1 MTNGKQITL
10 YIFVSSVIFGAGTL
24 VGSTVLRGE
33 GIEDRLAI
41 LEQQAKESDIAKSV
55 LLTNVAVITVEL
67 TNLSKKVD
75 QIQGRLEEI
84 NTRLI
89 RIK

>member
-1 MTNGKQITL
+1 MTNGKQTTL

-33 GIEDRLAI
+33 GTEKRLII
-41 LEQQAKESDIAKSV
+41 LEQQVKESDITKSI
-55 LLTNVAVITVEL
+55 LLTNVAVINVEI
-67 TNLSKKVD
+67 TNLSKKID

-89 RIK
+89 RIQ

>member
-10 YIFVSSVIFGAGTL
+10 YIFVSSVILGAGTL

-55 LLTNVAVITVEL
+55 LLTNVAVITVEI
-67 TNLSKKVD
+67 TNLSKKID

-89 RIK
+89 RIQ